1 MQNVL
6 RFSLMF
12 IASVLLLLSRSHT
25 AESAEQK
32 DIRVEGIIE
41 NDDADKRAPDRKD
54 TEGRSYLLS
63 LDKPILVVAEER
75 FVDNG
80 DGTVTDTRR
89 KIMWQKGDNGKEVTF
104 GEAQKYCM
112 TLRVGGYTDWRL
124 PNPDE
129 RDTAVVVELMM
140 RRHSPDVYAYFD
152 LYWSSDPT
160 VLLPFN
166 YSPSQGKEVSRVYF
180 AREGTIAFV
189 RAVRSLE
196 AAKPDNGN

>member
-1 MQNVL
+1 MRNVS
-6 RFSLMF
+6 RFSLML
-12 IASVLLLLSRSHT
+12 IASVLVLLSQPHT

-32 DIRVEGIIE
+32 II
-41 NDDADKRAPDRKD
+41 
-54 TEGRSYLLS
+54 
-63 LDKPILVVAEER
+63 VAEGR

-104 GEAQKYCM
+104 EEAQSYCM

-140 RRHSPDVYAYFD
+140 RRHSRDVYAFFD

-166 YSPSQGKEVSRVYF
+166 YSPSYGKEVSRVYF
-180 AREGTIAFV
+180 ARERAKGFV

-196 AAKPDNGN
+196 EAKPDSGS

>member
-1 MQNVL
+1 MRNTL
-6 RFSLMF
+6 RFSFMF
-12 IASVLLLLSRSHT
+12 IASVLPLLGQPYAIEPT
-25 AESAEQK
+25 EQK
-32 DIRVEGIIE
+32 EIQLKGVIENFEADSRALDVQDVEGRFYLPPLR
-41 NDDADKRAPDRKD
+41 KAPV
-54 TEGRSYLLS
+54 L
-63 LDKPILVVAEER
+63 VAEER

-104 GEAQKYCM
+104 EEAQKYCES
-112 TLRVGGYTDWRL
+112 LRVGGYTDWRL
-124 PNPDE
+124 PKPDE

-140 RRHSPDVYAYFD
+140 SRHSRDVYAYFD

-166 YSPSQGKEVSRVYF
+166 YRPSHGREVSRVYF
-180 AREGTIAFV
+180 AREGTRAFV

-196 AAKPDNGN
+196 TAKPDSRT

>member
-1 MQNVL
+1 
-6 RFSLMF
+6 MF
-12 IASVLLLLSRSHT
+12 IASVLLLLSQPHT
-25 AESAEQK
+25 AESAEYLPPPRK
-32 DIRVEGIIE
+32 
-41 NDDADKRAPDRKD
+41 APV
-54 TEGRSYLLS
+54 L
-63 LDKPILVVAEER
+63 VAEKR

-104 GEAQKYCM
+104 EEAQKYCM

-140 RRHSPDVYAYFD
+140 RRHSRDVYAYFD

-166 YSPSQGKEVSRVYF
+166 YSPSQGKEVSRVYPTPKKR
-180 AREGTIAFV
+180 AIGFV
-189 RAVRSLE
+189 RAVRSLVDV
-196 AAKPDNGN
+196 KPDSGS